1 MFKFS
6 TILIV
11 LCVVSCNTKEIKTK
25 LISNNDNI
33 IVIAHRGA
41 SGYLPEHTLP
51 AKAMSY
57 AMNVDYIEQDIV
69 LSKDNVPIV
78 IHDIHL
84 ETVTDVAVKFPDRN
98 RNDGRYYVID
108 FSFEELKQL
117 NVSERYDSKNKQ
129 AIYPNRFP
137 LNSSTFKLHS
147 LTEEIELIQG
157 LNKSTGKNIGIY
169 PEIKE
174 PVFHKNEGK
183 DISKIVLKVLTDYGY
198 KDKND
203 KCILQCFNV
212 DELKRIRF
220 QLKSELFLVQLI
232 EFKEDE
238 KRLEEFSKYADGI
251 GPWIQQI
258 IKGKDENGKWQ
269 FSKLVSNAH
278 HYNLKVHAYTFRA
291 DELGDFKTFEELLST
306 ALFEA
311 NIDGVFT
318 DFPDK
323 AVNFINKN

>member
-1 MFKFS
+1 M
-6 TILIV
+6 LMV
-11 LCVVSCNTKEIKTK
+11 LCVISCNTKEVKTK
-25 LISNNDNI
+25 LVSNNNNK

-57 AMNVDYIEQDIV
+57 AMNVDFIEQDIV

-84 ETVTDVAVKFPDRN
+84 ETVTDVAVKFPNRN

-117 NVSERYDSKNKQ
+117 NVSERFNPGNKQ

-137 LNSSTFKLHS
+137 LNSSIFKLHS

-157 LNKSTGKNIGIY
+157 LNKSTGENVGIY

-183 DISKIVLKVLTDYGY
+183 DISKIVLKELANYGY

-203 KCILQCFNV
+203 KCILQCFDVN
-212 DELKRIRF
+212 ELKRIRF
-220 QLKSELFLVQLI
+220 QLKTKLFLVQLI
-232 EFKEDE
+232 EFEEDE
-238 KRLEEFSKYADGI
+238 NRLEEFSKYADGI
-251 GPWIQQI
+251 GPWYKQI

-269 FSKLVSNAH
+269 LSKLVSNAH
-278 HYNLKVHAYTFRA
+278 QYNLKVHAYTFRA
-291 DELGDFKTFEELLST
+291 DQLGSFKTFEELLSI
-306 ALFEA
+306 ALYEA

-323 AVNFINKN
+323 AVSFLNEN

>member
-1 MFKFS
+1 M
-6 TILIV
+6 LMV
-11 LCVVSCNTKEIKTK
+11 LCVVSCNTKEVKSK
-25 LISNNDNI
+25 LVSNNNNK

-57 AMNVDYIEQDIV
+57 AMNVDFIEQDIV

-84 ETVTDVAVKFPDRN
+84 ETVTDVAVKFPNRN

-117 NVSERYDSKNKQ
+117 NVSERFNPESKQ
-129 AIYPNRFP
+129 AVYPNRFP

-147 LTEEIELIQG
+147 LAEEIELIQG
-157 LNKSTGKNIGIY
+157 LNKSTGKNVGIY

-174 PVFHKNEGK
+174 PFFHKNEGK
-183 DISKIVLKVLTDYGY
+183 DISKIVLKELSNYGY
-198 KDKND
+198 NSKDD
-203 KCILQCFNV
+203 KCILQCFDVN
-212 DELKRIRF
+212 ELKRIRF

-232 EFKEDE
+232 EFEKDE
-238 KRLEEFSKYADGI
+238 NRFEEFSKYADGI

-269 FSKLVSNAH
+269 LSQLVSNAH
-278 HYNLKVHAYTFRA
+278 QYNLKVHAYTFRA
-291 DELGDFKTFEELLST
+291 DQLGSFKTFEELLNV
-306 ALFEA
+306 ALYEA